1 MRNQR
6 AGQATFIPLDTI
18 QVKPINDKFR
28 AFAKGARLAVD
39 VIQYEPVMERAIHH
53 ACGNALVCDT
63 MEVARYVCYE
73 KGQEVKGA
81 RSVCQCVASQMALT
95 RHLWGSGDAR
105 RHDHPQK
112 RLDHWW
118 TQLSRQREEVGGER
132 HPGYVLLAPDDWGLL
147 IRWGLSGLSRARDN
161 IQNQMSELAKQKP
174 RNKEDDSLMSEMLRL
189 ESVLQVTRDDLVR
202 ACLFCHISLVL
213 TPWHTERM

>member
-39 VIQYEPVMERAIHH
+39 VIQYEPAMERAIHH
-53 ACGNALVCDT
+53 ACGSALVCDT

-81 RSVCQCVASQMALT
+81 SSSKPPRGCFTLTGMLT
-95 RHLWGSGDAR
+95 RRSWGSGDA
-105 RHDHPQK
+105 
-112 RLDHWW
+112 
-118 TQLSRQREEVGGER
+118 
-132 HPGYVLLAPDDWGLL
+132 
-147 IRWGLSGLSRARDN
+147 
-161 IQNQMSELAKQKP
+161 
-174 RNKEDDSLMSEMLRL
+174 
-189 ESVLQVTRDDLVR
+189 
-202 ACLFCHISLVL
+202 
-213 TPWHTERM
+213 

>member
-28 AFAKGARLAVD
+28 SFAKGARLGVD

-73 KGQEVKGA
+73 KGQEEKIPANAPGHHEQPA
-81 RSVCQCVASQMALT
+81 ELTLASSSRKSNCRL
-95 RHLWGSGDAR
+95 LGSAA
-105 RHDHPQK
+105 
-112 RLDHWW
+112 
-118 TQLSRQREEVGGER
+118 S
-132 HPGYVLLAPDDWGLL
+132 A
-147 IRWGLSGLSRARDN
+147 
-161 IQNQMSELAKQKP
+161 
-174 RNKEDDSLMSEMLRL
+174 
-189 ESVLQVTRDDLVR
+189 
-202 ACLFCHISLVL
+202 
-213 TPWHTERM
+213 